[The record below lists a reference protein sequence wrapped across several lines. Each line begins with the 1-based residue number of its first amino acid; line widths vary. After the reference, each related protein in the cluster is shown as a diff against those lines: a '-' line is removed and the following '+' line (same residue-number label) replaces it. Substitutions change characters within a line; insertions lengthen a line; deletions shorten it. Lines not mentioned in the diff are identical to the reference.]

1 MKNLKLEA
9 KSITF
14 FLKTHFILIQISLD
28 SSSYFKIEHNYLK
41 PKEHAGSNITIFH
54 SQLLFLNCS
63 KGKNDFLSVFGD
75 VPKGFHRGSAC
86 RRRAC
91 EKQDAGGGT
100 EAGALLWAT
109 VECEL
114 HHEELVPPRGKKTT
128 GVRGGGSG
136 DNSRDV
142 GCRGF
147 HKAEGNV
154 KEIGKQ

>member
-1 MKNLKLEA
+1 M
-9 KSITF
+9 IF
-14 FLKTHFILIQISLD
+14 FQ
-28 SSSYFKIEHNYLK
+28 SSGMFLRAFTEGALAGEEHVR
-41 PKEHAGSNITIFH
+41 SRM
-54 SQLLFLNCS
+54 Q
-63 KGKNDFLSVFGD
+63 
-75 VPKGFHRGSAC
+75 R
-86 RRRAC
+86 
-91 EKQDAGGGT
+91 GGT

-128 GVRGGGSG
+128 GVREGGSG